1 MGTGL
6 EYLRLR
12 RGVSYSL
19 HLVHDSHLAVGYDP
33 KGKLL
38 SLEYDGEQLYLDYHE
53 AIKIYHDL

>member
-1 MGTGL
+1 MGIGL

-19 HLVHDSHLAVGYDP
+19 HVVQDSHLAVGYDP